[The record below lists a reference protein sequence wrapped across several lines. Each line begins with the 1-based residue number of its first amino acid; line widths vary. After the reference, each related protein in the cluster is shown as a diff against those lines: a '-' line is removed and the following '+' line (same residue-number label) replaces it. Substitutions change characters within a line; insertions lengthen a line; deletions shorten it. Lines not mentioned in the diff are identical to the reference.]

1 MPRVYGGKLSVDAPF
16 FFRNE
21 VLGRCSYSSRG
32 TDLVSSVSVPLGGA
46 LKK

>member
-1 MPRVYGGKLSVDAPF
+1 MNKLRDKASPEADKHIL
-16 FFRNE
+16 